1 MSATVLNPLSGS
13 DTVAVSEDLAKLM
26 NPLAAA
32 SGTVAL
38 TVKEV
43 VLMRGEEEGVTNK
56 DPSKK
61 ICTCNK

>member
-1 MSATVLNPLSGS
+1 MSVTVLNPLSGS

-43 VLMRGEEEGVTNK
+43 VLMRGEEGVTNK